1 MEEPTCEQLFDEDG
15 FELVA
20 KASDT
25 SWRHGSYDTAV
36 YKRESDNTFW
46 ATSYRVSTDG
56 ETHELREGEADIC
69 QVFPKTKE
77 VTVYTK
83 EP

>member
-25 SWRHGSYDTAV
+25 SWRHGSYDTTV

-46 ATSYRVSTDG
+46 ATSYRVST
-56 ETHELREGEADIC
+56 EADIC